1 MYRLKLEVL
10 TVIAAW
16 AFTVASSPSTG
27 CNDLDGRDDDLKVLG
42 AKLSSTA
49 KIYYPGSRGFKNVT
63 TRWSVLKEPKVNIVV
78 VPGTEDDVAETVS
91 FDMPI
96 SRFTIAQVD
105 C

>member
-1 MYRLKLEVL
+1 
-10 TVIAAW
+10 
-16 AFTVASSPSTG
+16 
-27 CNDLDGRDDDLKVLG
+27 
-42 AKLSSTA
+42 
-49 KIYYPGSRGFKNVT
+49 VT
-63 TRWSVLKEPKVNIVV
+63 TRWSVLEEHKVNIVI